1 MVKDEECMDDSLT
14 LRILQA
20 LRVNSE
26 VPIDYL
32 VSKLGSSRS
41 DIERRIEELEHQNV
55 ITRRADMVRLETSSK
70 TYS

>member
-1 MVKDEECMDDSLT
+1 MDDSLT